1 MSEMTEGYPFVFSM
15 NDTLETNAELVSV
28 LQYRF
33 KSSKSHHVYIVRVE
47 KYIHHI
53 YCLKFFD
60 KAMSNSKRKYSLRTN
75 TFEPRTIFYTLYH
88 IMLDVLGKDKM
99 ASFFFIGAEDEHDEL
114 GKSTRRYNVYRKF
127 VLSTISDKQ
136 FEHYR
141 VNELSLYILMNKNNE
156 KGENLSLVRQII
168 AEVKAAYNNQ

>member
-1 MSEMTEGYPFVFSM
+1 MGEMTEGYPFVFSM
-15 NDTLETNAELVSV
+15 NDTTDATEELISV

-33 KSSKSHHVYIVRVE
+33 KSQKSHHTYIVRVE
-47 KYIHHI
+47 KYVHHI
-53 YCLKFFD
+53 YCLKFYD
-60 KAMSNSKRKYSLRTN
+60 KAMTDSKRKYSLRTN

-88 IMLDVLGKDKM
+88 ILLDVLKKDEK

-127 VLSTISDKQ
+127 VLSAITDKL

-141 VNELSLYILMNKNNE
+141 VNELSLYILMNKTNGEDNLPLVQRIIE
-156 KGENLSLVRQII
+156 K
-168 AEVKAAYNNQ
+168 VKTAYNNQ